1 MKKILT
7 LTILIS
13 FVFGQN
19 PIVDQFSTLFADI
32 VDNVNESVVT
42 ITAKKTYSVD
52 EGVQD
57 FYRFGGRDIPD
68 SYEGKSLGA
77 GVLVDEKNGYI
88 VTNHHVVIENGK
100 PVDEIII
107 QLMDKRMFDAQ
118 IVGLDEGTDLAI
130 LQIEAQDIKAVKIG
144 DSDNVRVGEWVLAI
158 GSPFLQI

>member
-32 VDNVNESVVT
+32 VDDVNESVVT

-57 FYRFGGRDIPD
+57 FYSCLLYTSPSPRD
-68 SYEGKSLGA
+68 
-77 GVLVDEKNGYI
+77 
-88 VTNHHVVIENGK
+88 
-100 PVDEIII
+100 
-107 QLMDKRMFDAQ
+107 
-118 IVGLDEGTDLAI
+118 
-130 LQIEAQDIKAVKIG
+130 
-144 DSDNVRVGEWVLAI
+144 
-158 GSPFLQI
+158 

>member
-57 FYRFGGRDIPD
+57 FYRFWGRDIPD
-68 SYEGKSLGA
+68 SYEGKSLGS
-77 GVLVDEKNGYI
+77 GVIVDEKNGYI

-107 QLMDKRMFDAQ
+107 QLMDKRMFDAE
-118 IVGLDEGTDLAI
+118 IIGLDEGTDLAI
-130 LQIEAQDIKAVKIG
+130 LQIEAEDIKAVK
-144 DSDNVRVGEWVLAI
+144 VGF
-158 GSPFLQI
+158 PFVAEHRFIV